1 MITTHHDIRGR
12 GGRPGRHIWP
22 RSHSGLAV
30 GRGEPDDLG
39 SPAGGAWRARS
50 ETGPTPPPAM
60 ILKSSQGIRLK
71 SLHGST
77 AGGMWWLWQPVQT
90 STGSG
95 EADQPRRAGYAWQA
109 DRTGDSPGRER
120 RCPRERGSPGASSE
134 AAGTAGETA
143 SLPIGSFES
152 TATGAGARSPPRRVA
167 RRGSSQTVFR
177 EGEDSCGPGDPSTPA
192 IVTNAA
198 ARRAIPAAGGNLRC
212 RPVISAVGCRA

>member
-1 MITTHHDIRGR
+1 MKSRGDHGSGGGGGCDARSESLAHDDLSVVVRPTATQERRDGTHHDIRGR

-22 RSHSGLAV
+22 RSHSGPAV

-77 AGGMWWLWQPVQT
+77 AGGMSWSWQPVQT

-95 EADQPRRAGYAWQA
+95 EADQPG
-109 DRTGDSPGRER
+109 
-120 RCPRERGSPGASSE
+120 
-134 AAGTAGETA
+134 
-143 SLPIGSFES
+143 
-152 TATGAGARSPPRRVA
+152 
-167 RRGSSQTVFR
+167 
-177 EGEDSCGPGDPSTPA
+177 
-192 IVTNAA
+192 
-198 ARRAIPAAGGNLRC
+198 
-212 RPVISAVGCRA
+212 